1 MDSALLAM
9 GGPWLWTGFAIFI
22 LVMLTLDLGVFHRK
36 AHAIGVREAFGWS
49 IFWIS
54 LALLFNVFVYYEY
67 GSDKAMEFLTGYLI
81 EESLS
86 VDNLF
91 VFLVI
96 LSYFS
101 VPPSYQH
108 RVLFFGILGAMVF
121 RAIFIF
127 AGVGLLTLF
136 DWMIYV
142 FGGILV
148 LTALKLLFQEESHF
162 QPERSPMFR
171 LFRWIV
177 PCVSDYRGTRFV
189 VRENGHW
196 FATPLLLVLVVIES
210 ADIVFAVDSIPAILA
225 VTRDPIIVYTSNIF
239 AILGLRA
246 LFFLLAGLLGKVHYL
261 KIGLAFV
268 LAFVGVKML
277 VSDVWKIPIHISLIV
292 IAGLLVVAVV
302 ASLARFYLV
311 GPDEVDEV
319 SVPAAGAPDDTE
331 DCVATE
337 PPANT

>member
-1 MDSALLAM
+1 MGNALLAV
-9 GGPWLWTGFAIFI
+9 GTPWLWGGFALFI
-22 LVMLTLDLGVFHRK
+22 LLMLTLDLGVFHRR
-36 AHAIGVREAFGWS
+36 AHVIGIQEAFVWS
-49 IFWIS
+49 IFWIG
-54 LALLFNVFVYYEY
+54 LAILFNLLVLYLY
-67 GSDKAMEFLTGYLI
+67 GQEKAFEFLTGYII

-101 VPPSYQH
+101 VPATYQH
-108 RVLFFGILGAMVF
+108 RVLFYGILGALVL

-127 AGVGLLTLF
+127 VGASLLAAF
-136 DWMIYV
+136 HWMIYV

-148 LTALKLLFQEESHF
+148 ITALKLLVQEETHF
-162 QPERSPMFR
+162 QPERNPVFR
-171 LFRWIV
+171 LFRRFV

-189 VRENGHW
+189 VREGGRW

-210 ADIVFAVDSIPAILA
+210 ADIVFAVDSIPAIFA

-239 AILGLRA
+239 AILGLRS

-268 LAFVGVKML
+268 LAFVGFKML
-277 VSDVWKIPIHISLIV
+277 LSEVFPIPIKVSLGV
-292 IAGLLVVAVV
+292 IACLLGLAVV
-302 ASLARFYLV
+302 ASFVRLQFLPPTAARPTSDPLADTSVEEGRDE
-311 GPDEVDEV
+311 PD
-319 SVPAAGAPDDTE
+319 
-331 DCVATE
+331 
-337 PPANT
+337 